1 MTSTDNVVT
10 VEMFN
15 AGIENLKIE
24 IQRSNEALRK
34 ELNTEIR
41 VLSTRMD
48 GMNDRISDIQNY
60 VSWSFALTAVFVAI
74 IGIIVSVVVAFA
86 PSIWAAKRKP
96 RKSTLGRSEIREI
109 VSQQITE
116 ALNSYFGGK
125 AQ

>member
-10 VEMFN
+10 IEMFN
-15 AGIENLKIE
+15 GRMDKIE
-24 IQRSNEALRK
+24 ARFDALEKSNAGLQ
-34 ELNTEIR
+34 TAVQ

-86 PSIWAAKRKP
+86 PSIWAARTRP
-96 RKSTLGRSEIREI
+96 RKTSLGRDEVREI
-109 VSQQITE
+109 VSQEITE
-116 ALNSYFGGK
+116 ALNNYFGGK
-125 AQ
+125 VQ

>member
-15 AGIENLKIE
+15 AGIEDLKIE

-86 PSIWAAKRKP
+86 PSIWAARKRP
-96 RKSTLGRSEIREI
+96 RKTSLGRDEVREI
-109 VSQQITE
+109 VSQQMQE

>member
-1 MTSTDNVVT
+1 MTSTDNIVT

-15 AGIENLKIE
+15 GRMDKIE
-24 IQRSNEALRK
+24 ARFDALEKSNAGLQ
-34 ELNTEIR
+34 TAVQ

-86 PSIWAAKRKP
+86 PSIWAARKRP